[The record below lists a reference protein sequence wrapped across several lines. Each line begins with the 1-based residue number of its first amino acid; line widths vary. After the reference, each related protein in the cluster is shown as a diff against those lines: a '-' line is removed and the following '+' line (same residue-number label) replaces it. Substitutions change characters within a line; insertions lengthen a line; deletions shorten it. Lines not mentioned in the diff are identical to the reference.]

1 MESDD
6 AIVALA
12 VCACGHG
19 IGRHDEDGCPG
30 AQATFCVCT
39 LTPAVALDAAIERV
53 RFGSLPTCG
62 RVSDPALP
70 GMTFDAEKTAAELS
84 FDYYES
90 LGPVRALEPA
100 TIITMLGTRLLRWQ

>member
-6 AIVALA
+6 AILALA

-53 RFGSLPTCG
+53 RYSSVPMCG
-62 RVSDPALP
+62 GICDRALP
-70 GMTFDAEKTAAELS
+70 GMTFDAEKMAADLN
-84 FDYYES
+84 FDDYES
-90 LGPVRALEPA
+90 LGPIRPLEA
-100 TIITMLGTRLLRWQ
+100 GTIIAMLGARLIRSQ

>member
-6 AIVALA
+6 AILALA
-12 VCACGHG
+12 VRACGHG

-53 RFGSLPTCG
+53 RYAG
-62 RVSDPALP
+62 RRCS
-70 GMTFDAEKTAAELS
+70 G
-84 FDYYES
+84 
-90 LGPVRALEPA
+90 VRAVEPA
-100 TIITMLGTRLLRWQ
+100 TMIALLGARLIRSQ

>member
-6 AIVALA
+6 VILALA

-39 LTPAVALDAAIERV
+39 LTLAVALDAAIERI
-53 RFGSLPTCG
+53 RHSSLPMCG
-62 RVSDPALP
+62 GVCDPALP
-70 GMTFDAEKTAAELS
+70 GMTFDAEKMAAELH
-84 FDYYES
+84 FDDYES
-90 LGPVRALEPA
+90 LGAVRVLEPA
-100 TIITMLGTRLLRWQ
+100 TIIAMLAARLIRSQ

>member
-6 AIVALA
+6 AISALA

-53 RFGSLPTCG
+53 RHSSLALCG
-62 RVSDPALP
+62 RDCDPALS
-70 GMTFDAEKTAAELS
+70 GMPFDAKQLAAELNGD
-84 FDYYES
+84 DYQS
-90 LGPVRALEPA
+90 VGPVRALAPGTMIA
-100 TIITMLGTRLLRWQ
+100 MLGSRLIRSQ

>member
-6 AIVALA
+6 AILALA
-12 VCACGHG
+12 VCECGHG

-53 RFGSLPTCG
+53 RYSILPTCA
-62 RVSDPALP
+62 RACDPALP
-70 GMTFDAEKTAAELS
+70 GTTFDAEKTAAELH
-84 FDYYES
+84 FDDYES
-90 LGPVRALEPA
+90 PGPVRALEPA
-100 TIITMLGTRLLRWQ
+100 TIIAMLAARLVRSQ

>member
-6 AIVALA
+6 AILALA

-30 AQATFCVCT
+30 AQATFCGCL

-53 RFGSLPTCG
+53 RHDSLARCGSI
-62 RVSDPALP
+62 SEPALP
-70 GMTFDAEKTAAELS
+70 STTFDAGKMAAQLNS
-84 FDYYES
+84 DDYEHI
-90 LGPVRALEPA
+90 GPVRVVEPA
-100 TIITMLGTRLLRWQ
+100 TMIAMLASRLVRYQ